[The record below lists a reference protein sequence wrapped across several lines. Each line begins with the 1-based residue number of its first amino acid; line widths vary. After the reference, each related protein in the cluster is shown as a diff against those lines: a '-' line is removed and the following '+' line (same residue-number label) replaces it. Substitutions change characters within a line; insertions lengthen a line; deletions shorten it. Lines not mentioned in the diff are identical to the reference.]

1 MATWRYHDIA
11 WFDGRDAVLAT
22 LVALGDNEQVVMQN
36 MMEQAVKLINH
47 TPDEVDKLTGISN
60 RIRFYD
66 QTQVAIQD
74 LYNNYAIVF

>member
-1 MATWRYHDIA
+1 M
-11 WFDGRDAVLAT
+11 LAT

-36 MMEQAVKLINH
+36 MMEQAVKLMDH

-74 LYNNYAIVF
+74 L